1 MMVNARDRKEGS
13 YCFNCKFWRG
23 GDTPAEPDGTATE
36 GWCGFT
42 LADGSQLYHD
52 SLGVTKSNNWCCLW
66 MARKDENCMNKTE
79 GTAPG
84 GLPECPYQ
92 IGKLAYMV
100 AIGSAVSISIGNGN
114 KTEKMQMPYVMA
126 ATVDILMTDGKQWI
140 PCRKDEYGEIEPLAN
155 ACKAVF
161 GVVYATREDAEKTL
175 NELVESYQKG
185 KRNYLE

>member
-13 YCFNCKFWRG
+13 YCFNCRFWRG
-23 GDTPAEPDGTATE
+23 DDKPVGPDGTATE
-36 GWCGFT
+36 GWCGFS
-42 LADGSQLYHD
+42 LADGSELYHD